1 MCITIFL
8 FLVHLYNFIL
18 EYKYLK
24 DTFLNT
30 NKFKLVLIILIVISF
45 FVVSFELYW
54 FLDLFFSKFVI
65 LIKSFFK
72 EILNGK
78 GSGNN
83 SPQGGSP
90 PPSGNS
96 LYAATV
102 SNRSSSESQ
111 ERYPEERPFLDLP
124 QEIPKPLS
132 YPENEIGLK
141 GYGRKPYADTGI
153 AVPAN
158 CVPVSNNSITLEDLS
173 PSTSWHT
180 HEPTDLKEEKY
191 QKILNSKNVKELNKE
206 ISATKSKLITGYRPL
221 LERQGERSRRANQE
235 RDNISNLIGH
245 LKENLTSNNIEDIK
259 TMSIQFLSFQ
269 FDRLKKYKSMSD
281 YKDINNNSQK

>member
-1 MCITIFL
+1 MFFILCSNKIFFHEKFLEAFEILIKKILNLKYTNYILLGSLYCSLNNIKFLEIETNLFMCITIFL

-96 LYAATV
+96 LYAATG

-173 PSTSWHT
+173 PSTS
-180 HEPTDLKEEKY
+180 
-191 QKILNSKNVKELNKE
+191 
-206 ISATKSKLITGYRPL
+206 
-221 LERQGERSRRANQE
+221 
-235 RDNISNLIGH
+235 
-245 LKENLTSNNIEDIK
+245 
-259 TMSIQFLSFQ
+259 
-269 FDRLKKYKSMSD
+269 
-281 YKDINNNSQK
+281 

>member
-8 FLVHLYNFIL
+8 FLLPLYNFIL
-18 EYKYLK
+18 EYKYFK

-45 FVVSFELYW
+45 FAVSFELYW

-96 LYAATV
+96 LYAATG
-102 SNRSSSESQ
+102 SNRSSSESP

-124 QEIPKPLS
+124 QEITKPLR

-158 CVPVSNNSITLEDLS
+158 CVPVSNNSITLPHLS

-206 ISATKSKLITGYRPL
+206 ISATQSQLITGYRPL
-221 LERQGERSRRANQE
+221 LERQGERYSRANQE
-235 RDNISNLIGH
+235 RANISNLIGH
-245 LKENLTSNNIEDIK
+245 LKENLTSNNIQDIK
-259 TMSIQFLSFQ
+259 TMSIQFLSFP
-269 FDRLKKYKSMSD
+269 FDRLEKYKSMSD
-281 YKDINNNSQK
+281 YKDINHNSQK